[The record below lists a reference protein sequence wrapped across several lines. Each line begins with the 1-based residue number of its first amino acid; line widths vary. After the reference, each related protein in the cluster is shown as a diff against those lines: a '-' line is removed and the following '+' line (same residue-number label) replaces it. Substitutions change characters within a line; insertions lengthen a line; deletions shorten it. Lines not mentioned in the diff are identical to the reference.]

1 MAVQIEITPQLVIA
15 YLSGEIDHHCAGR
28 IREAI
33 DDTVAQMVPPP
44 KELYLDFGSVTFM
57 DSSGIGLV
65 MGRYKLI
72 HELGG
77 TLKIVNLT
85 PSFKRVMK
93 MAGMDK
99 LGVLEEQGEVKQ

>member
-44 KELYLDFGSVTFM
+44 KQLYLDFGSVTFM

-72 HELGG
+72 TELGG